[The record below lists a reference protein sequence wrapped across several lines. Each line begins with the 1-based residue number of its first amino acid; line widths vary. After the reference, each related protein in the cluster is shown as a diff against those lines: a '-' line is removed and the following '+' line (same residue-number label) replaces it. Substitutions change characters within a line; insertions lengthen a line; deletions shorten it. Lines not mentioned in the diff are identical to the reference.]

1 MVAGTPGGRLQFIP
15 YHPRLAALVPTL
27 FAGSARFRRQWR
39 WGSVPVSW
47 GPLPPPISPQRHKRR
62 PLRYQKMRRPMTAEQ
77 QLERS
82 VLESKEREELHAI
95 AQAMDIKTTTR
106 SKKADL
112 IDQILSATGVANTAT
127 NGDHAETNGGGA
139 PEVSAQADRNAGA
152 SSRYNGTNA
161 APSMDEIE
169 AELDATVVTNGSAPA
184 TDDDDGDGDGENQPR
199 AGVTTPTGPHQPRG
213 GE

>member
-1 MVAGTPGGRLQFIP
+1 MPWNVRIGAKWPPPGCARVRLSPAGPRRRRVASGDSWIRIDFEPGPPPMVAGTPAGRLQFNP
-15 YHPRLAALVPTL
+15 YHPRLGALVPTP
-27 FAGSARFRRQWR
+27 FAVSARLRCQWR

-47 GPLPPPISPQRHKRR
+47 GPLPPPVPPQRYQRR

-112 IDQILSATGVANTAT
+112 IDQILSATGVPNGGAA
-127 NGDHAETNGGGA
+127 NGDHPETNGSGTATTGEAVGTPAARTGA
-139 PEVSAQADRNAGA
+139 A
-152 SSRYNGTNA
+152 SRSGSR
-161 APSMDEIE
+161 
-169 AELDATVVTNGSAPA
+169 
-184 TDDDDGDGDGENQPR
+184 R
-199 AGVTTPTGPHQPRG
+199 
-213 GE
+213 

>member
-1 MVAGTPGGRLQFIP
+1 LVVVSTGARLQFIP
-15 YHPRLAALVPTL
+15 YHPRIGALVPTP
-27 FAGSARFRRQWR
+27 FAVSARFRRQWR

-106 SKKADL
+106 SKKSDL
-112 IDQILSATGVANTAT
+112 IDQILSATGVPNGGA
-127 NGDHAETNGGGA
+127 NGDHGETNGSGGA
-139 PEVSAQADRNAGA
+139 ISDAAKPGA
-152 SSRYNGTNA
+152 RA
-161 APSMDEIE
+161 
-169 AELDATVVTNGSAPA
+169 GSASRSVSP
-184 TDDDDGDGDGENQPR
+184 P
-199 AGVTTPTGPHQPRG
+199 
-213 GE
+213 